1 MTADYS
7 VIFTSGTESL
17 TVYPQSC
24 SIVRPVCSDTL
35 QHQDGSVSIKVPYT
49 HALLAWI
56 VANDSFQASLLDGST
71 TIFTGTVS
79 TELDW
84 EDKGELAEIDTF
96 SFVIADNS
104 EKLKKN
110 TSTEIAMIN
119 TTVGAVIQR
128 VCTDCGIAIAS
139 TAALP
144 STVLQAFI
152 LDEDKSYY
160 TALSNLCF
168 ENRCSFYFNAAGE
181 LCLFH
186 FDSIPTEPTAL
197 DDSALLDKLSIKK
210 SKKKY
215 TGIKIGY
222 SQLTERTNEVV
233 YFKNG
238 GYGSDGASTPIVLQ
252 PGVYYPFD
260 SDPTLETENGQVYQ
274 SYESGYAESITKH
287 NGEKTY
293 QRSSGTTLLYT
304 TNTQVVHDWDTG
316 IVIDRTNFA
325 TKKASVRLLNQG
337 GADANLYE
345 LAIRAD
351 AWYKEAASTVTAGTT
366 DTPYSYDA
374 EYLYTASA
382 AQTLSEVLYRYNQ
395 VGQYKL
401 TSSTEEYLEPGSYRT
416 VAAAATGFSA
426 LALAICSTYNP
437 ETRVYTT
444 DWITIGDATVAL
456 KKQVNI
462 TAPTSTVDELK
473 TTVNSLTKNL
483 TEGTATC
490 AAPDTPVISSAIATQ
505 NGINATCSEFSAGL
519 KNTIKVMTWQLQKG
533 ADADWVT
540 VGTSTTGS
548 FTYPFDRSTDGY
560 PEASV
565 LKNWSIR
572 ASVENIYSVSSEY
585 GDSYAI
591 NTDSYGTWIPS
602 APTATGVSPSLVR
615 TVNKRTVTL
624 RMSQPL
630 SSTTLYGA
638 VAYGITVERSSPP
651 ADTQFYVPNLT
662 ADPYGSVDN
671 YKDASA
677 TEPVWV
683 SGSFSQTLP
692 LYGQDS
698 VLWKL
703 QYSSGGTVVK
713 TGYTSALTNLP
724 TSDFIAV
731 PSDATKTTNETTGY
745 ITWTWTDGSTGYVYT
760 YAQESMPDPQ
770 ETTYL
775 YRIQTKNVT
784 TGAVISTTVDIS
796 ATVSP
801 STVED
806 IVNAAITENKLA
818 DDAVTTDKL
827 AAGTVTAEKIFV
839 KALSAI
845 TANLGQMSSGAIFG
859 DANNYHVLTEG
870 TYTDPNTG
878 VTSTYKAGEFK
889 VGNSNGDYLQCK
901 NNDDGTYTISLKSSA
916 FQITSTGV
924 DINGTIYAYENTG
937 ALAESTS
944 LRRVVISA
952 NGITI
957 QMRDSVSVPWSSA
970 VDAAKLI
977 GDKCG
982 NLLLTNDS
990 TYVPDYVTPRR
1001 NTDIVYHLDGTALD
1015 AAGTNAAGITACG
1028 DYTAGEVWTPDDKGK
1043 ELYGAVMKSVGSGT
1057 FKAVA
1062 FWCKGKKLDVGG
1074 NIVNLDAYTS
1084 SDDSTNMN
1092 KRITADKTAWGLTS
1106 AQVSN
1111 GVVKYYKG

>member
-1 MTADYS
+1 MMTADYS

-56 VANDSFQASLLDGST
+56 VANDTFQASLMDGST

-186 FDSIPTEPTAL
+186 FDSIPEEPTAL

-222 SQLTERTNEVV
+222 SQLTERTNELV

-316 IVIDRTNFA
+316 IVVDRTDFA
-325 TKKASVRLLNQG
+325 SKKASVRLLNQG
-337 GADANLYE
+337 ATDANLYE

-382 AQTLSEVLYRYNQ
+382 AQTLAKILYRYNQ

-416 VAAAATGFSA
+416 VAVAATGFSA

-444 DWITIGDATVAL
+444 DWITIGDASVAL

-462 TAPTSTVDELK
+462 TAPTSTVDELI

-533 ADADWVT
+533 TDADWVT

-585 GDSYAI
+585 GTSSVI

-602 APTATGVSPSLVR
+602 APSATGASPSLVR

-624 RMSQPL
+624 RMSQPA
-630 SSTTLYGA
+630 SSTELYGTIS
-638 VAYGITVERSSPP
+638 YGITIERSNPS
-651 ADTQFYVPNLT
+651 ADTKFYVPDLT

-713 TGYTSALTNLP
+713 TGYSASLSNLP
-724 TSDFIAV
+724 AGFIAV
-731 PSDATKTTNETTGY
+731 SSDATKTVDGTTGY
-745 ITWTWTDGSTGYVYT
+745 ITWTWTDSSTGYDYT

-770 ETTYL
+770 NTTYL
-775 YRIQTKNVT
+775 YRIKTKNVT
-784 TGAVISTTVDIS
+784 TGEVISTTADVS
-796 ATVSP
+796 VTVSP

-818 DDAVTTDKL
+818 NDAVTTDKL

-859 DANNYHVLTEG
+859 DANNYHILTEG

-878 VTSTYKAGEFK
+878 VTSSYKAGEFK

-924 DINGTIYAYENTG
+924 DINGTIYTYENTG

-944 LRRVVISA
+944 LRRVVVSA
-952 NGITI
+952 NGITLQRRESTSI
-957 QMRDSVSVPWSSA
+957 PWSQA
-970 VDAAKLI
+970 TDVAKLI
-977 GDKCG
+977 GDKYG

-990 TYVPDYVTPRR
+990 TYAPSYVTPRR
-1001 NTDIVYHLDGTALD
+1001 ATDVIYHLDGNTLD
-1015 AAGTNAAGITACG
+1015 TTGANTEGVDGYGAYET
-1028 DYTAGEVWTPDDKGK
+1028 GEVWTPDDKGK
-1043 ELYGAVMKSVGSGT
+1043 ELNGFIRKNVGTST
-1057 FKAVA
+1057 YKAVA
-1062 FWCKGKKLDVGG
+1062 FWCKGKKFDACG
-1074 NIVNLDAYTS
+1074 NIINLNLFTS
-1084 SDDSTNMN
+1084 SSDVTNTN
-1092 KRITADKTAWGLTS
+1092 KRMTSDKTEWGLTA
-1106 AQVSN
+1106 AQVSA
-1111 GVVKYYKG
+1111 GVVKYYQD